1 MTTRF
6 EAKRAEKVPA
16 GRGWDI
22 KFGAATIV
30 LTLLSMCGAGFA
42 WLVNHENRDF
52 AAEVKVCGQLTEAA
66 ALVAAARSNETA
78 LAELAKYQV
87 IYLGVA
93 HSVIKDE
100 KVIDAKIAF
109 YWTAREA
116 IESGRMPSQ
125 DVSAATVILAENC
138 KSMRK
143 PWF

>member
-1 MTTRF
+1 MSTRF

-16 GRGWDI
+16 GKGWDI
-22 KFGAATIV
+22 KFGAATVI

-52 AAEVKVCGQLTEAA
+52 AAEVRVCNQLTEAA
-66 ALVAAARSNETA
+66 AMVAAAKSNETA

-100 KVIDAKIAF
+100 RVIDAKIAF
-109 YWTAREA
+109 YWTAKEA
-116 IESGRMPSQ
+116 IDDSKMPSQ
-125 DVSAATVILAENC
+125 EVSAATVILAESC
-138 KSMRK
+138 KNMRK
-143 PWF
+143 PWL